1 MTNLNRRGSLSATS
15 IDATCDENVFTDEVS
30 YQKNVSLVDINLE

>member
-15 IDATCDENVFTDEVS
+15 IETISSADSVFTGEVN
-30 YQKNVSLVDINLE
+30 YNHI